1 MNIRVFVSQFLFML
15 TLVACNVSNN
25 ESVNLRGENSI
36 TDETFTYSNK
46 TNVLVK
52 DTTGLNIFPLITTS
66 SASYSIDPSLPNGL
80 SIDATSG
87 VISGTPSVAQTQT
100 LYVITAQT
108 PEGKEYAQ
116 ITIEI
121 SDEPVKSLSYPA
133 NNLVF
138 TKDTAGTSYTPTVV
152 GGTPTSFSVNQTMP
166 LGLSL
171 NSTTGVISGTPTV
184 VGASF
189 YEITAANAE
198 GESTIQILIDVQ
210 DIAPTGLSYTVTN
223 NTSTVNTGTSMDL
236 TASLTNSPGSV
247 TYTISPNLPAGV
259 TINATTG
266 EISGVPTVDN
276 GVTNYTVT
284 VSNSAGSDT
293 EDITL
298 TINDP
303 PTLANYSVTNQ
314 TLDAG
319 TVVWQQNSPIIAMPL
334 STYAGGAG
342 PTFACSPNPCAPGIT
357 VSSTGIIS
365 GTPTTLGTGSFHIDV
380 TKDGTTIDS
389 NTINYKV
396 VQDYPENYN
405 NMGYAATYTFNVNQI
420 GAAALDVTPT
430 PVAGG
435 MPTRF
440 KLADESYGTAGVNIY
455 NLPINGLTID
465 YTDGSINGNP
475 TGAADVTIVIEGQN
489 LDSDGVTYVKTAEQS
504 VRIIA
509 QPIAPQNLG
518 YDGASGAIA
527 NAAEYESITANSGV
541 LELTEGVALAA
552 AINPL
557 PAGSGGTGD
566 ASGGT
571 PDTYTITPSL
581 PNGLSLNPT
590 TGVISGKPTESTGI
604 INYQITGTND
614 AGSMTETITLRT
626 DYLAAPSALTYDHD
640 ASNTVHVHAPALL
653 ADNLR
658 FEIFAYYEEPAN
670 LTGSSGSF
678 TITPALPTGLYI
690 HPNSGTIY
698 GTPLATQ
705 TNTPHTVTF
714 TNSLGTTSR
723 IINIKVINNLAP
735 SNLVYTNSSNTTPII
750 LYEGDAVTNADIL
763 HSSDF
768 DPANPSST
776 GGFINSYVETSGSPI
791 LAPANGSTPL
801 GLTLDLTTG
810 DITGTAIATDSRDQD
825 SANIITAANNNLV
838 ITGTNDQGTS
848 IATSTLV
855 ILEKPPVIEYSSTY
869 GTNVILVKG
878 DERTGAVSTADTYA
892 QFFNVTNTGGLP
904 ATNVNGAAL
913 GATDGCYVAS
923 TSGGTTYPI
932 NAEYADYYD
941 NDINNTN
948 NGATSHTAN
957 TAFTFEQTNCS
968 FKFNATTCFGT
979 GETSNYTIKA
989 KNSGTDYTISPV
1001 SIGLTVYK
1009 YDAPNYVFEPFGGA
1023 TLATR
1028 LASTHIFYEDT
1039 YLNLDG
1045 VDESGGD
1052 AYGSYTPNI
1061 DDRCHQ
1067 GSYNL
1072 TDSSDKPAA
1081 LDFAA
1086 STGTFSV
1093 TDQMLMKKT
1102 SFTLSSSESLSG
1114 LNLSKTSTIDVQVS
1128 HVEATSSASDKLEV
1142 KKVDVNADGLMDVII
1157 RNTECDVVAC
1167 IDNNT
1172 SIYIQESSHVGYF
1185 DGVDGAAT
1193 AITGTTGMK
1202 YVTGIKYATSKGGVL
1217 AITDDRDDFWA
1228 YSASDTD
1235 SLVADDDGS
1244 TNNDLTYP
1252 GYGIVPMES
1261 GTATRFGVVTLDTGN
1276 DQIYIEEYLIN
1287 NERLIDFA
1295 DGTNGISQAGT
1306 QIMQNAANGGIDV
1319 NTIYKVEYA
1328 DIDGNGYNEAI
1339 IAYNENG
1346 TGYDKICLVANDGT
1360 TFQQTCMGEI
1370 IVPNGEMFRNMRFA
1384 DVSGDSNL
1392 DIIVQSRNL
1401 TTQENSIYVHEYST
1415 SFSGNFNTADIL
1427 NLNSTSADI
1436 SFDIADINGDG
1447 KADLITNNIDGDID
1461 NDGTN
1466 EYANNMNSPR
1476 NIGMSIYYHSNASD
1490 IYQDALKATSDD
1502 IFYYHN
1508 SSGTTNQVEVIPH
1521 GSSNVLMNCSYQ
1533 QGAAYANTSGG
1544 KTLAD
1549 ADIMSC
1555 GVIGTL

>member
-52 DTTGLNIFPLITTS
+52 DTTGLNIFPLIVTS

-658 FEIFAYYEEPAN
+658 FEIFTYYEEPAN

-714 TNSLGTTSR
+714 TNSLGTISTSV
-723 IINIKVINNLAP
+723 NIVVINNLVP
-735 SNLVYTNSSNTTPII
+735 SGLAYNNANGSTPII
-750 LYEGDAVTNADIL
+750 LYNGDTVTNADIV
-763 HSSDF
+763 HSSNF

-776 GGFINSYVETSGSPI
+776 GGFINSYAEN
-791 LAPANGSTPL
+791 APATELGVL
-801 GLTLDLTTG
+801 GLVLNTTTG
-810 DITGTAIATDSRDQD
+810 DITGTAVASNSREQN
-825 SANIITAANNNLV
+825 SAVILAAENNNIS
-838 ITGTNDQGTS
+838 ITGTNDQGTD
-848 IATSTLV
+848 IATTTIAV
-855 ILEKPPVIEYSSTY
+855 LEKPPVISYSSDY
-869 GTNVILVKG
+869 GTNVLLVKG
-878 DERTGAVSTADTYA
+878 STNGEA
-892 QFFNVTNTGGLP
+892 QYFNATNTGGL
-904 ATNVNGAAL
+904 
-913 GATDGCYVAS
+913 VAS
-923 TSGGTTYPI
+923 TFSGAAITGATASNQGCSVAASSGTHSI
-932 NAEYADYYD
+932 DD
-941 NDINNTN
+941 NYLDFYSDDTNNT
-948 NGATSHTAN
+948 GAAVLSAN
-957 TAFTFEQTNCS
+957 EFDFEPTNCS
-968 FKFNATTCFGT
+968 FRFNANTCFNANSTPAGSGEGT
-979 GETSNYTIKA
+979 YNYTINA
-989 KNSGTDYTISPV
+989 NNSGTHYTGLQV
-1001 SIGLTVYK
+1001 SVGITVHM
-1009 YDAPNYVFEPFGGA
+1009 YDVPNFIYEPAVANSGAANRLSSTEVFYEKKHL
-1023 TLATR
+1023 TLAGNT
-1028 LASTHIFYEDT
+1028 TG
-1039 YLNLDG
+1039 N
-1045 VDESGGD
+1045 
-1052 AYGSYTPNI
+1052 SYTPYTTNL
-1061 DDRCHQ
+1061 CHS
-1067 GSYNL
+1067 GTFDL
-1072 TDSSDKPAA
+1072 TDISLKPTNGINFDTA
-1081 LDFAA
+1081 
-1086 STGTFSV
+1086 TGKLEV
-1093 TDQMLMKKT
+1093 NEQLLMKRQ
-1102 SFTLSSSESLSG
+1102 SFTLSSTEGNSGMNINKTETISVQANHIEDNGGDANHQIETILS
-1114 LNLSKTSTIDVQVS
+1114 
-1128 HVEATSSASDKLEV
+1128 
-1142 KKVDVNADGLMDVII
+1142 DVNADGKKDII
-1157 RNTECDVVAC
+1157 LRSQQCDSSTAC
-1167 IDNNT
+1167 ATNST
-1172 SIYIQESSHVGYF
+1172 SIYIYSSTLNGYF
-1185 DGVDGAAT
+1185 DNIDMAGLP
-1193 AITGTTGMK
+1193 ITGTSTGLK
-1202 YVTGIKYATSKGGVL
+1202 YVTGMTFGTGKGGVL
-1217 AITDDRDDFWA
+1217 AIDSTRGNIRVQSFTTAAQQNTITATTAGAEYYGVVPMDVNQAVEFGAVGRTAVNALIIDQFAIAGEDLTSIASTATITVTGTASNPVDPSAIDFVKYHDINNDGFYDAIIVFESNSDSLKKLCIVTSDGDDF
-1228 YSASDTD
+1228 
-1235 SLVADDDGS
+1235 GS
-1244 TNNDLTYP
+1244 TCSTYISMVA
-1252 GYGIVPMES
+1252 G
-1261 GTATRFGVVTLDTGN
+1261 
-1276 DQIYIEEYLIN
+1276 EEIKK
-1287 NERLIDFA
+1287 IDFA
-1295 DGTNGISQAGT
+1295 NISGDTLEDMAILTYAAPSTSTVTIYENQSNSVLGDFNDVDSINLEDGTAFSSFT
-1306 QIMQNAANGGIDV
+1306 LDDV
-1319 NTIYKVEYA
+1319 NN
-1328 DIDGNGYNEAI
+1328 DGNI
-1339 IAYNENG
+1339 
-1346 TGYDKICLVANDGT
+1346 DLVANDIKG
-1360 TFQQTCMGEI
+1360 
-1370 IVPNGEMFRNMRFA
+1370 
-1384 DVSGDSNL
+1384 
-1392 DIIVQSRNL
+1392 
-1401 TTQENSIYVHEYST
+1401 
-1415 SFSGNFNTADIL
+1415 
-1427 NLNSTSADI
+1427 
-1436 SFDIADINGDG
+1436 
-1447 KADLITNNIDGDID
+1447 NIDQFYDS
-1461 NDGTN
+1461 GTSDTTD
-1466 EYANNMNSPR
+1466 E
-1476 NIGMSIYYHSNASD
+1476 NIITGMSIYYHTNTSD
-1490 IYQDALKATSDD
+1490 IYQTASRSTSPLAF
-1502 IFYYHN
+1502 FYEN
-1508 SSGTTNQVEVIPH
+1508 SIGDTYNVEVIE
-1521 GSSNVLMNCSYQ
+1521 SATSNVLFHCSIDSDNS
-1533 QGAAYANTSGG
+1533 ASTTSDT
-1544 KTLAD
+1544 KSLPNIAET
-1549 ADIMSC
+1549 SC
-1555 GVIGTL
+1555 GIISDI